1 VALLGCANELDEL
14 SMDELRALLPEP
26 ELVGLAVRL
35 RAALGRIASEL

>member
-1 VALLGCANELDEL
+1 MLGCANELDDRRL
-14 SMDELRALLPEP
+14 NELRPLLPEP